1 MHAITFLDSTRNSA
15 QIIAKHFE
23 EGFKDSSF
31 VCSSQSP
38 VSGTLRLILFHLHL
52 PVSAFFYSNP
62 VCPSQSLPFRGRC
75 ANNFI
80 FTYPSLLF
88 FTPILFVPRRVSRF
102 GDAALDTTSSSLTDL
117 CFFLLRSCASF
128 VPRRVSRFGALRL
141 ILFHLHLPVSA
152 FFYSNPVCP
161 SQSLP
166 FRGLCANNFIFTYPS
181 LLFFTPILCFP
192 QRPRGGRL

>member
-38 VSGTLRLILFHLHL
+38 VSGTLRSILFHLHL

-75 ANNFI
+75 AWYYFI
-80 FTYPSLLF
+80 FTYRPLL
-88 FTPILFVPRRVSRF
+88 
-102 GDAALDTTSSSLTDL
+102 
-117 CFFLLRSCASF
+117 FLLRSCAS
-128 VPRRVSRFGALRL
+128 R
-141 ILFHLHLPVSA
+141 
-152 FFYSNPVCP
+152 
-161 SQSLP
+161 
-166 FRGLCANNFIFTYPS
+166 
-181 LLFFTPILCFP
+181 
-192 QRPRGGRL
+192 QRPRGGRLWREENVSASQYNRTIEVNLLIVRLEDLTGQ